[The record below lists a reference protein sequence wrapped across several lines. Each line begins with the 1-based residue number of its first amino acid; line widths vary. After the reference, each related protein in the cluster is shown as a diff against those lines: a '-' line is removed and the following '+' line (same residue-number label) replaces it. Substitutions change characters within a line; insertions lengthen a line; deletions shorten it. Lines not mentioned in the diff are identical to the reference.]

1 MDLFVTGNDTEVGKS
16 VVTACLAQAA
26 RADGR
31 CVVAAKPVASGVPEG
46 EAGEDASLLETART
60 TLANDPASLFSG
72 LAPRCLLFG
81 TTIGGQYLLYDF
93 WTRVFRVSPD
103 DLNLV
108 LDVFADRI
116 SFYGT

>member
-1 MDLFVTGNDTEVGKS
+1 MISIFFLLASTGADD
-16 VVTACLAQAA
+16 AWLAQLR
-26 RADGR
+26 RACASTPVR
-31 CVVAAKPVASGVPEG
+31 CG
-46 EAGEDASLLETART
+46 
-60 TLANDPASLFSG
+60 ANTSF
-72 LAPRCLLFG
+72 FG

-93 WTRVFRVSPD
+93 WTRLFRVSPD